1 MSLTMDDNLVIDDT
15 RETYGFYFSALVPE
29 AELLVSQTN
38 LAAYVGQE
46 GLFDLMLRLLTG
58 IANMISKLFNSFK
71 IVYRAF
77 QGLKRTEWQ
86 DYKERYAMTLLR
98 IRKTG
103 YLEVADLNM
112 PLPKGL
118 TTTYVDVTQKIL
130 ACLQACD
137 MEVRAKSFVKV
148 SETIKA
154 RLVEGAST
162 TEAVALLFGQA
173 NEVQKINN
181 LFVTY
186 DKCFDK
192 SSANSA
198 KFSKLYRSMDDF
210 NLECTLLSDNE
221 RFLHEIHSVYKYLLE
236 CDANMQASVVA
247 AKHLQSNAQVSL
259 SKDDLSSLA
268 NACLFMAKTFDTFG
282 LAAQD
287 LHRVEHNHVEV
298 CKEIT
303 RKLKY

>member
-1 MSLTMDDNLVIDDT
+1 MSLTTDDNLVTDA
-15 RETYGFYFSALVPE
+15 RETYGFHFSALVTE

-38 LAAYVGQE
+38 LMAYSGQE
-46 GLFDLMLRLLTG
+46 GLFDMMLRLLTG
-58 IANMISKLFNSFK
+58 IANMVNKLFMTFK
-71 IVYRAF
+71 LVYRVF

-86 DYKERYAMTLLR
+86 DYKERYAVTLLR
-98 IRKTG
+98 VRKAG
-103 YLEVADLNM
+103 YLQVADLSM

-137 MEVRAKSFVKV
+137 MVERSKSFVDV
-148 SETIKA
+148 SKNIRA
-154 RLVEGAST
+154 RLVEGTST
-162 TEAVALLFGQA
+162 TEAIAVLFGQA

-192 SSANSA
+192 SSANTA
-198 KFSKLYRSMDDF
+198 KFSKLYKSMDEF
-210 NLECTLLSDNE
+210 NLECTLLNDSE
-221 RFLHEIHSVYKYLLE
+221 HFLYDIHAVYKALLD
-236 CDANMQASVVA
+236 CDENMQAAVAA
-247 AKHLQSNAQVSL
+247 AKHLRSNSQVAL
-259 SKDDLSSLA
+259 SKDDLASLA